1 MASGGNL
8 KNSTTSELLT
18 PAAKTSTMLPQ
29 AWRRRRSVLEWRQ
42 VLEMKIHQRTS
53 VVPDSLY
60 VFLRGV
66 LSAALALGLTSSLA
80 HAQIPFL
87 NAGPDS
93 SFANMDLVQTFL
105 DSANKD
111 LQKRRDYKE
120 QRQKMVDSGTVSVLD
135 LDAPNKAIQEFD
147 LGTKLLRSQNSKEA
161 IVHLQKAVA
170 DYPKFVLAYN
180 ALGMAYEDANDPR
193 AKEQFETAAK
203 LDDKFPG
210 SFMNLGNLALMAND
224 FSTARSNLEKAASI
238 SPKDPK
244 ILQALAFAQNGDH
257 QYKEAVETAEHL
269 HALDHKGMANVHYV
283 AAAAAL
289 ALNDSDTMAR
299 ELNTFLSEDPTN
311 PFAPV
316 ARKNLDILD
325 RRKHAPAQGT
335 TVTMQSTGPAKL
347 QTFPNSD
354 RLKSQLNSVGDE
366 SSAPATTPS
375 NAASAEPETVSNNVA
390 SISTIPLSELG
401 LTATLYTIHHSVDE
415 TALFFAVSSHGHMI
429 NDLDLSDIHVV
440 DDNRAPQKI
449 EQFIPQSKLPLRV
462 GLLVDTSGSVQERF
476 AFEKRAA
483 AKFLESVINGTSDL
497 GFVAGFATEPIVTQ
511 DFVAVPAKLGAGVQK
526 LSNGGGTALF
536 DAVTFAC
543 WKLQAYPDVG
553 RVAKVLVILSD
564 GEDNSSH
571 HSLKQAIEEA
581 EASGVT
587 IYTVSTSENPTA
599 KNDADKILQVLAE
612 RSGGEAMFPGDMPT
626 LGKDL
631 DRLRELIRSRY
642 LLAYKAAD
650 FQPNGKYRTVHV
662 TAEKDGKKLQVHV
675 RKGYYARVSTPN
687 N

>member
-1 MASGGNL
+1 
-8 KNSTTSELLT
+8 
-18 PAAKTSTMLPQ
+18 
-29 AWRRRRSVLEWRQ
+29 
-42 VLEMKIHQRTS
+42 MKIRSRTS
-53 VVPDSLY
+53 VVCTSVHVY
-60 VFLRGV
+60 LRRIA
-66 LSAALALGLTSSLA
+66 SAAVTLGLASSLA
-80 HAQIPFL
+80 HAQIPYL

-93 SFANMDLVQTFL
+93 SFANLDLVQTFL
-105 DSANKD
+105 DTANKD
-111 LQKRRDYKE
+111 LAKRADYKK
-120 QRQKMVDSGTVSVLD
+120 QRLEMVESGTVSFLD
-135 LDAPNKAIQEFD
+135 LDAPNKAVAEYDQ
-147 LGTKLLRSQNSKEA
+147 GTKLLRAQNAKEA

-180 ALGMAYEDANDPR
+180 ALGMAYEDQNDPR

-203 LDDKFPG
+203 LDQKFPG
-210 SFMNLGNLALMAND
+210 TFQNLGSLALAAND
-224 FSTARSNLEKAASI
+224 FSTARINLEKAAAI
-238 SPKDPK
+238 RPRDPK
-244 ILQALAFAQNGDH
+244 ILEALAFAQNGDH
-257 QYKEAVETAEHL
+257 QYKEALETAQRV
-269 HALDHKGMANVHYV
+269 HALDHRGMANVHYV
-283 AAAAAL
+283 AAGAAL

-325 RRKHAPAQGT
+325 RRKHPPAPG
-335 TVTMQSTGPAKL
+335 TVTKMVSTGPAKL

-354 RLKSQLNSVGDE
+354 RLKSQLSAVGDE
-366 SSAPATTPS
+366 SNAATPS
-375 NAASAEPETVSNNVA
+375 NTASAEPETVTNNVA

-415 TALFFAVSSHGHMI
+415 TALFFAVSSHGHMVS
-429 NDLDLSDIHVV
+429 DLDVSDIHVA
-440 DDNRAPQKI
+440 DDNRPPQKI
-449 EQFIPQSKLPLRV
+449 VQFIPQSKLPLRL
-462 GLLVDTSGSVQERF
+462 GLVIDTSGSVQERF

-483 AKFLESVINGTSDL
+483 AKFLESVINGTTDL
-497 GFVAGFATEPIVTQ
+497 GFVAGFSNDPLVTQ

-587 IYTVSTSENPTA
+587 IYTVSTSEDPNA
-599 KNDADKILQVLAE
+599 KTDADKVLQVLAE
-612 RSGGEAMFPGDMPT
+612 RSGGESMFPGDMAT

-650 FQPNGKYRTVHV
+650 FQANGKYRTVHV
-662 TAEKDGKKLQVHV
+662 TAERDGKKLQVHV
-675 RKGYYARVSTPN
+675 RKGYYARVATPN